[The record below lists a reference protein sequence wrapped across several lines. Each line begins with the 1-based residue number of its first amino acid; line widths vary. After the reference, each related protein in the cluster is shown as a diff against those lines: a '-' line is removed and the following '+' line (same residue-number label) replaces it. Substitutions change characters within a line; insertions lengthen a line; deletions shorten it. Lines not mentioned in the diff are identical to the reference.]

1 MSALSDR
8 IEQWLKE
15 RLDEEEGTFRFTR
28 NLLAEQMNCVPSQIT
43 YVLSTRFTNSQG
55 YLIESKRG
63 GGGSIQIRR
72 IDWQEP
78 AQYIMH
84 TVNTLEDSLSQSEC
98 RVLLTNLHDA
108 NILNEES
115 YRLFRAALSNN
126 ALAPLEPLVRDRMR
140 ARLFA
145 NMLTSLL
152 AGQEEKP
159 DEEA

>member
-8 IEQWLKE
+8 IEEWLKK
-15 RLDEEEGTFRFTR
+15 RLDEEEGSFRFTR
-28 NLLAEQMNCVPSQIT
+28 NVLAEQMNCVPSQIT

-98 RVLLTNLHDA
+98 RVLLTNLHEA
-108 NILNEES
+108 EVLNDEA

-126 ALAPLEPLVRDRMR
+126 ALAPLEPATRDQMR

-152 AGQEEKP
+152 AGQGESKE
-159 DEEA
+159 